1 MLKGI
6 TKMKDLPEGERPYER
21 FEAFGA
27 GSLSDSELLGI
38 ILRSGS
44 KQASAV
50 ELANKIYQ
58 VHPVYKDL
66 RALNYLT
73 IEDLVKIHG
82 VGKVKAIQ
90 ILCIAE
96 LSRRMALT
104 VTKDQIRFNSPESI
118 ANYYMESTRYLR
130 QEQMILM
137 LFDTKNNLVKDI
149 VISKGTVNSALVSP
163 REVFIEAI
171 RYEAVNIILLH
182 NHPSGDPMPSAQDIA
197 ITRRVKEAG
206 DIMGIN
212 LNDHIILGD
221 QCYISLKERGIF

>member
-1 MLKGI
+1 MKNI
-6 TKMKDLPEGERPYER
+6 TKIKDLPECEQPYER
-21 FEAFGA
+21 FEAYGG

-38 ILRSGS
+38 ILRSGT
-44 KQASAV
+44 KNASALD
-50 ELANKIYQ
+50 LASKIYQ
-58 VHPVYKDL
+58 IHPVYKDL

-73 IEDLVKIHG
+73 IEDLIKVHG
-82 VGKVKAIQ
+82 VGRVKAIQ

-96 LSRRMALT
+96 LSRRMAGTLT
-104 VTKDQIRFNSPESI
+104 KAQIRFNSPETI

-137 LFDTKNNLVKDI
+137 LFDTKNSLVKDI
-149 VISKGTVNSALVSP
+149 IISKGTVNSALVSP
-163 REVFIEAI
+163 REIFIEAI

-206 DIMGIN
+206 DLMGIN